1 LCIVHCKL
9 CIVKV
14 CVFLP
19 WAERRIL
26 FSGGESR
33 NMPSQAIL
41 ERKKADTAALAE
53 VLRNACAG
61 VLVEYKGINVAD
73 DTKLRSDLRAAG
85 VRYSVVKNTMLELAA
100 RQANLEGL
108 TPYLANT
115 TALATS
121 TDDYTAA
128 ARILSKFALKSKTF
142 KVKSGFVDG
151 KVIDEKKV
159 DALAKLPSREVL
171 LATVCNAFQAPI
183 AAFARAMQAIVDQK
197 NPPPAEAAPEAA

>member
-1 LCIVHCKL
+1 
-9 CIVKV
+9 
-14 CVFLP
+14 
-19 WAERRIL
+19 
-26 FSGGESR
+26 
-33 NMPSQAIL
+33 MPSQAIL
-41 ERKKADTAALAE
+41 EQKKAAVASLAD
-53 VLRNACAG
+53 VLRAACSG

-85 VRYSVVKNTMLELAA
+85 VRYSVVKNTLLELAA
-100 RQANLEGL
+100 KKADLDGL
-108 TPYLANT
+108 LPYLANT

-128 ARILSKFALKSKTF
+128 ARILSKYASKSKTF
-142 KVKSGFVDG
+142 NVKTGFVDG

-183 AAFARAMQAIVDQK
+183 AAFARAVQAVVNK
-197 NPPPAEAAPEAA
+197 ANPVPAEPAPEAA

>member
-1 LCIVHCKL
+1 
-9 CIVKV
+9 
-14 CVFLP
+14 
-19 WAERRIL
+19 
-26 FSGGESR
+26 
-33 NMPSQAIL
+33 MPSQAIL
-41 ERKKADTAALAE
+41 EQKKAAAAALAE
-53 VLRNACAG
+53 VLRGACSG

-85 VRYSVVKNTMLELAA
+85 VRYSVVKNTLLELAA
-100 RQANLEGL
+100 KQADLEAL

-128 ARILSKFALKSKTF
+128 ARILSKYAATSKTF
-142 KVKSGFVDG
+142 KVKTGFVDG

-197 NPPPAEAAPEAA
+197 NPPAEAAPEAA

>member
-1 LCIVHCKL
+1 
-9 CIVKV
+9 
-14 CVFLP
+14 
-19 WAERRIL
+19 
-26 FSGGESR
+26 
-33 NMPSQAIL
+33 MPSQAIL
-41 ERKKADTAALAE
+41 EQKKAAAAALAE
-53 VLRNACAG
+53 VLRGACSG

-85 VRYSVVKNTMLELAA
+85 VRYSVVKNTLLELAA
-100 RQANLEGL
+100 KQADLGEL

-128 ARILSKFALKSKTF
+128 ARILSKYATTSKTF
-142 KVKSGFVDG
+142 KVKTGFVDG

-197 NPPPAEAAPEAA
+197 NPQTSAAAEVAEPAPAEA

>member
-1 LCIVHCKL
+1 
-9 CIVKV
+9 
-14 CVFLP
+14 
-19 WAERRIL
+19 
-26 FSGGESR
+26 
-33 NMPSQAIL
+33 MPSQAIL
-41 ERKKADTAALAE
+41 EQKKADTAALAE
-53 VLRNACAG
+53 VLRKACSG

-100 RQANLEGL
+100 KQADLDGL

-128 ARILSKFALKSKTF
+128 ARILSKYAARSKTF
-142 KVKSGFVDG
+142 KVKTGFVDG

-183 AAFARAMQAIVDQK
+183 AAFARAMQAIVDK
-197 NPPPAEAAPEAA
+197 ANPPAEPEPEAA

>member
-1 LCIVHCKL
+1 
-9 CIVKV
+9 
-14 CVFLP
+14 
-19 WAERRIL
+19 
-26 FSGGESR
+26 
-33 NMPSQAIL
+33 MPSQAIL
-41 ERKKADTAALAE
+41 EQKKAAAAALAE
-53 VLRNACAG
+53 ILRGACSG

-85 VRYSVVKNTMLELAA
+85 VRYSVVKNTLLERAA
-100 RQANLEGL
+100 KDADLEGL
-108 TPYLANT
+108 TPRLAGT

-121 TDDYTAA
+121 TEDYTAA
-128 ARILSKFALKSKTF
+128 ARILSKYAATSKTF
-142 KVKSGFVDG
+142 NVKIGFVDG

-197 NPPPAEAAPEAA
+197 NPPAEPAAEAA

>member
-1 LCIVHCKL
+1 
-9 CIVKV
+9 
-14 CVFLP
+14 
-19 WAERRIL
+19 
-26 FSGGESR
+26 
-33 NMPSQAIL
+33 MPSQAIL
-41 ERKKADTAALAE
+41 EQKKAAAAALAE
-53 VLRNACAG
+53 TLRGACSG

-85 VRYSVVKNTMLELAA
+85 VKYSVVKNTLLELAA
-100 RQANLEGL
+100 KDAGLEGL
-108 TPYLANT
+108 APYLANT

-128 ARILSKFALKSKTF
+128 ARILSKYATTSKTF
-142 KVKSGFVDG
+142 KVKTGFVDG

-183 AAFARAMQAIVDQK
+183 AAFARAMQAVVDK
-197 NPPPAEAAPEAA
+197 ANPPEAAPEAA

>member
-1 LCIVHCKL
+1 
-9 CIVKV
+9 
-14 CVFLP
+14 
-19 WAERRIL
+19 
-26 FSGGESR
+26 
-33 NMPSQAIL
+33 MPSQAIL
-41 ERKKADTAALAE
+41 EQKKAAAASLADA
-53 VLRNACAG
+53 LRAACAG

-85 VRYSVVKNTMLELAA
+85 VKYSVVKNTLLELAA
-100 RQANLEGL
+100 KDAGL
-108 TPYLANT
+108 DGLLPYLANT

-128 ARILSKFALKSKTF
+128 ARILSKYAAASKTF
-142 KVKSGFVDG
+142 RVKTGFVDG

-183 AAFARAMQAIVDQK
+183 AAFARAMQAVVDK
-197 NPPPAEAAPEAA
+197 ANSPAEPAAEAA